1 MGDDG
6 SDTHAASVS
15 IGAGGGGSRARS
27 PAAPAKARIIY
38 NSKSNS
44 CESFDVMLSFP
55 LSVSVGSFFVTYER
69 MSALIILLLLASSII
84 NILLFFIY

>member
-55 LSVSVGSFFVTYER
+55 LSVSVGTGVIAAVFLCYLRAYVC
-69 MSALIILLLLASSII
+69 I
-84 NILLFFIY
+84 NNTTTTS

>member
-55 LSVSVGSFFVTYER
+55 LSVSVFFVTYER

>member
-55 LSVSVGSFFVTYER
+55 LSVSVGTARYCCCVS
-69 MSALIILLLLASSII
+69 LLLTSVCLH
-84 NILLFFIY
+84 

>member
-55 LSVSVGSFFVTYER
+55 LSVSVGTARYIAAVFLCYLRAYVC
-69 MSALIILLLLASSII
+69 I
-84 NILLFFIY
+84 NNTTILLFFIY